1 MSEGLLPCCERPARL
16 LRAAQMD
23 THMIRSG
30 MSKMIRARRRPGRV
44 WIVVAVVAFVLLAGV
59 TTLLTIAPESL
70 WRSLA
75 ERAAS
80 SAGGST
86 GTASRMG
93 GAGEGADAG
102 AGEESAGTT
111 AGTQLYTCGMHPNVI
126 QSTPG
131 DCPICHMKLTPMKA
145 GQEEKLDERERKVL
159 YWRSPMVTGFTSD
172 RPGRDPMGHDLVP
185 VLDESGNAPVGRS
198 IKIDPVVG
206 QNMGI
211 RTAEVARGP
220 LVKTIRT
227 VGRVDYN
234 EQALSYVTPK
244 VEGWIETLHADQTG
258 RHVHAGDPLFDV
270 YSPRLYNAQ
279 EEYLVALRG
288 LEKLPDTVGDD
299 VRRDARR
306 MIDAARV
313 QLRYLDVSDEQIEQ
327 LGKDGKPRKALTL
340 HAPGDGV
347 ITEKMAIEGLYV
359 MPGMKLYTIADLAH
373 VWVFLDVY
381 EYQLPWVRVGQE
393 ASMTLP
399 YIPGREFHGRV
410 VYIYPYME
418 KETRVVKVRLDFP
431 NPDLDLKPGMYATVT
446 LRADLARD
454 AVLIPREAYID
465 SGTRQVAFVD
475 QGGGKF
481 QPRDIQVGVQAG
493 DDMVELVYGLDA
505 GERVVTSGQF
515 LLDTESRLKEAVAKM
530 SGAAGPSGG
539 SQDEPRTSVGADGSA
554 HVDAGT
560 RVTIPPDAKYA
571 CPMDKHPDE
580 TDPAR
585 QGAFFSTEPGRCDW
599 CGMNLKPLDELDWV
613 AAMKAA
619 GDRGVA
625 YTCVDHPHIFAE
637 SPGTCPRCGKDLKPF
652 IVAYAC
658 PDASHAEVVLEAPG
672 VCARCGK
679 TLAPFRERWLE
690 GESLVAV
697 ESESP
702 DAAKPEVPANS
713 EPAGE
718 FRCPMHPDQ
727 RAKSADSPCPVCGM
741 KLVPADRIP
750 RPATTPEAVRV
761 QVDFLMEHYL
771 ALQQRFA
778 SDRTT
783 EVALHALGLVA
794 ASDEILK
801 RAQPSGATAPPGAE
815 PVPALLRDA
824 VERLR
829 AAAVRTTGKDLDADR
844 ATFVELSNAMR
855 AVLDQVRPDAA
866 HYPKLYIY
874 HCPMTKG
881 DWIQDT
887 DTMANPF
894 YGFKMLKCGDLKETK

>member
-1 MSEGLLPCCERPARL
+1 
-16 LRAAQMD
+16 
-23 THMIRSG
+23 MIRS
-30 MSKMIRARRRPGRV
+30 SLKTTIHARRRPGRV
-44 WIVVAVVAFVLLAGV
+44 WIVVAVVAFVLLASV
-59 TTLLTIAPESL
+59 TALLTFAPEAL
-70 WRSLA
+70 WRRLA

-80 SAGGST
+80 SAGGSVSP
-86 GTASRMG
+86 ASG
-93 GAGEGADAG
+93 IGGADAG
-102 AGEESAGTT
+102 AGQAAGKENAGT
-111 AGTQLYTCGMHPNVI
+111 AASALLYTCGMHPNVI

-145 GQEEKLDERERKVL
+145 GQEEKVDDRERKVL
-159 YWRSPMVTGFTSD
+159 YWRAPMVAGFTSD
-172 RPGRDPMGHDLVP
+172 RPGRDPMGHELVP
-185 VLDESGNAPVGRS
+185 VLAESGNAPVGRS

-211 RTAEVARGP
+211 RTAVIARGP
-220 LVKTIRT
+220 LVKTLRT

-258 RHVHAGDPLFDV
+258 RQVRAGEPLFDV

-288 LEKLPDTVGDD
+288 LEKLPATVGDD

-327 LGKDGKPRKALTL
+327 LGQEGKPRKALTL

-347 ITEKMAIEGLYV
+347 ITEKMAVEGLYV

-393 ASMTLP
+393 AAMTLP

-431 NPDLDLKPGMYATVT
+431 NPDLELKPGMYATVT

-493 DDMVELVYGLDA
+493 DGMVELVYGLDA

-530 SGAAGPSGG
+530 SAAASSSGG
-539 SQDEPRTSVGADGSA
+539 SPVEPGTSVGADGSV
-554 HVDAGT
+554 HVDAGA
-560 RVTIPPDAKYA
+560 RVTIPLDAKYS
-571 CPMDKHPDE
+571 CPMNKHPDE

-585 QGAFFSTEPGRCDW
+585 QGAFFSSEPGRCDW
-599 CGMNLKPLDELDWV
+599 CGMNLKPLEELDWV

-619 GDRGVA
+619 GDRDVA
-625 YTCVDHPHIFAE
+625 YTCVDHPHVFAE
-637 SPGTCPRCGKDLKPF
+637 SAGACPRCGKDLKPF
-652 IVAYAC
+652 IVAYTC
-658 PDASHAEVVLEAPG
+658 PDADHADLVLERPG

-679 TLAPFRERWLE
+679 TLAPYRERWLD
-690 GESLVAV
+690 GESPV
-697 ESESP
+697 
-702 DAAKPEVPANS
+702 AAKAQAPADS
-713 EPAGE
+713 AAAREY
-718 FRCPMHPDQ
+718 RCPMHPDQ
-727 RAKSADSPCPVCGM
+727 RGESADAPCPVCGM
-741 KLVPADRIP
+741 KLVPADRVP

-801 RAQPSGATAPPGAE
+801 RAQPPGEAAPSVGGD
-815 PVPALLRDA
+815 VPASLREA

-855 AVLDQVRPDAA
+855 AVLDRVRPDAA

-881 DWIQDT
+881 DWIQET
-887 DTMANPF
+887 DAMANPF
-894 YGFKMLKCGDLKETK
+894 YGFKMLKCGELKETK

>member
-1 MSEGLLPCCERPARL
+1 M
-16 LRAAQMD
+16 
-23 THMIRSG
+23 
-30 MSKMIRARRRPGRV
+30 
-44 WIVVAVVAFVLLAGV
+44 WIVVAVVAFVLLASV
-59 TTLLTIAPESL
+59 TALLTFAPEAL
-70 WRSLA
+70 WRKLA
-75 ERAAS
+75 DRAAAGS
-80 SAGGST
+80 GGSVESAP
-86 GTASRMG
+86 GVG
-93 GAGEGADAG
+93 GAEAGTKQDANKEGEGKAA
-102 AGEESAGTT
+102 AP
-111 AGTQLYTCGMHPNVI
+111 QLYTCGMHPNVI

-131 DCPICHMKLTPMKA
+131 DCPICHMKLTPMKT

-159 YWRSPMVTGFTSD
+159 YWRSPMVAGYTSD

-185 VLDESGNAPVGRS
+185 VHGESGNAPVGRS
-198 IKIDPVVG
+198 IKIDPVVV

-211 RTAEVARGP
+211 RTAVLARGP
-220 LVKTIRT
+220 LIKTLRT

-244 VEGWIETLHADQTG
+244 FEGWIETLHADQTG
-258 RHVHAGDPLFDV
+258 RQVRAGDPLFDV

-279 EEYLVALRG
+279 EEYMVALRG
-288 LEKLPDTVGDD
+288 LEKLPERMGE
-299 VRRDARR
+299 DARGDAQR
-306 MIDAARV
+306 MLSAARV

-327 LGKDGKPRKALTL
+327 LTRDGKPRKTLTL
-340 HAPGDGV
+340 HAPSGGV
-347 ITEKMAIEGLYV
+347 ITEKMAVEGLYI

-393 ASMTLP
+393 AVMTLP
-399 YIPGREFHGRV
+399 YVPGREFHGRV

-431 NPDLDLKPGMYATVT
+431 NPDLELKPGMYATIT

-481 QPRDIQVGVQAG
+481 QPRDIQVGVQVG
-493 DDMVELVYGLDA
+493 DGMVELVYGLDA

-530 SGAAGPSGG
+530 SGAASPSGDMPG
-539 SQDEPRTSVGADGSA
+539 TSVTADGSVHA
-554 HVDAGT
+554 DAGA
-560 RVTIPPDAKYA
+560 RITIPPDAKYA

-585 QGAFFSTEPGRCDW
+585 QGAFFSAEAGRCDW
-599 CGMNLKPLDELDWV
+599 CGMNLKPLAELEWV

-619 GDRGVA
+619 GDRDVA

-637 SPGTCPRCGKDLKPF
+637 SAGTCPRCGKDLKPF

-658 PDASHAEVVLEAPG
+658 PDVSHADVVLQRPG
-672 VCARCGK
+672 VCERCGK
-679 TLAPFRERWLE
+679 TLAPFRESWLA
-690 GESLVAV
+690 GESPSAG
-697 ESESP
+697 
-702 DAAKPEVPANS
+702 KPEAAAES
-713 EPAGE
+713 AIARE

-727 RAKSADSPCPVCGM
+727 RGKSADPPCAVCGM
-741 KLVPADRIP
+741 KLVPADRVP
-750 RPATTPEAVRV
+750 KPATTPEAVRV

-801 RAQPSGATAPPGAE
+801 RAQPAGEAAPSGGE
-815 PVPALLRDA
+815 SVPAALREA

-844 ATFVELSNAMR
+844 ATFVDLSNAMR
-855 AVLDQVRPDAA
+855 AVLEQVRPDAA

-887 DTMANPF
+887 DTLANPF
-894 YGFKMLKCGDLKETK
+894 YGFKMLKCGELKETK